1 MSMIRPIF
9 ILLLFQLAGEVLRA
23 AMKIEVPGPVIGMI
37 LLAAW
42 YILRRREPG
51 PALQQAAD
59 GLLSW
64 LGLLFV
70 PAGVGIIV
78 NLALLRAVWL
88 PISVALIGSTFL
100 TLLTTAWIMHRF
112 GRGVTISRVTISKEG
127 R

>member
-1 MSMIRPIF
+1 MSMIKPIF
-9 ILLLFQLAGEVLRA
+9 LLLLFQLAGEALRA
-23 AMKIEVPGPVIGMI
+23 ATHILVPGPVIGMI

-42 YILRRREPG
+42 YILRRRDPE
-51 PALQQAAD
+51 PALEQAAD

-70 PAGVGIIV
+70 PAGVGIV
-78 NLALLRAVWL
+78 ANLALLRTAWL
-88 PISVALIGSTFL
+88 PISVALVGSTFL

-112 GRGVTISRVTISKEG
+112 ARRAFIPKEG